1 MGSSSTEFKKKL
13 MPNWCANKLTIR
25 GPAAEVLAFKE
36 KAVGHSP
43 WSRPEELVNVEPSVL
58 NFHSL
63 VPVPDEVLAAG
74 YEAAGYDWEKKN
86 WGCMWGANDTLV
98 VDEWERVVM
107 YEFNTAWS
115 PPTEFCVAVAK
126 QWPTLVLILEYEE
139 PGCAFKGLAKF
150 QGEKH
155 EDHCISL

>member
-1 MGSSSTEFKKKL
+1 

-25 GPAAEVLAFKE
+25 GPEAEVVAFKE

-43 WSRPEELVNVEPSVL
+43 WSRPEELVNVEPNAL
-58 NFHSL
+58 NFHNL
-63 VPVPDEVLAAG
+63 VPIPDEVLAAG

-115 PPTEFCVAVAK
+115 PPSAFLEALAK
-126 QWPTLVLILEYEE
+126 KLPTLLFILEYEE
-139 PGCAFKGLAKF
+139 LGCGFKGLAKF
-150 QGEKH
+150 QGEIK